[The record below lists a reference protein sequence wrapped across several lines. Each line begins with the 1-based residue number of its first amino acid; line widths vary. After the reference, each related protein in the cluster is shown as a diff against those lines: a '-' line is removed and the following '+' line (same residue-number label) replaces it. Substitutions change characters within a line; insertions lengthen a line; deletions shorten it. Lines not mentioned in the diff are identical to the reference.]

1 MKTYKKPLLELKN
14 ISVKFDDLIA
24 LNHINLNIYEGDFI
38 YIIGPNGAGKS
49 TLIKLITNVI
59 KPSSGEAVVSTKSI
73 GYLPQLLNQ
82 KPNFPITVNEVI
94 YTGFKKQSLIML
106 KSDLSL
112 INEWLL
118 KMNIEHTGNK
128 LMQNLSGGQQQRVFL
143 IRSLIS
149 NPKLLILDEPTSALD
164 PSFRAVFY
172 ALLDE
177 LHEKGTTIIFV
188 THDINEQLKSRKVI
202 FLDQEIM
209 FEGDYQ
215 AYQAWGGHHHA

>member
-1 MKTYKKPLLELKN
+1 M
-14 ISVKFDDLIA
+14 KFDDLIA
-24 LNHINLNIYEGDFI
+24 LNHINLNIYEGDFT

-94 YTGFKKQSLIML
+94 YTGFKKQSLIMS

-118 KMNIEHTGNK
+118 K
-128 LMQNLSGGQQQRVFL
+128 
-143 IRSLIS
+143 
-149 NPKLLILDEPTSALD
+149 
-164 PSFRAVFY
+164 
-172 ALLDE
+172 
-177 LHEKGTTIIFV
+177 
-188 THDINEQLKSRKVI
+188 NE
-202 FLDQEIM
+202 
-209 FEGDYQ
+209 Y
-215 AYQAWGGHHHA
+215 